1 MIKVP
6 KGRNT
11 GRFNFPSNG
20 TLSVSSTINLKTA
33 TMNNFQLL
41 ENEKVISYSDD
52 KAITLTNQ
60 RIVFKSDNSSLTRST
75 SIMLEQLSSVEYQH
89 ERKAYLTFSTVIFL
103 LVGNFLGIG
112 GTDKCLIFFGLA
124 LICYVLYKILQKSNL
139 VFTTACNAIV
149 MPVSGVEK
157 SGIEKFINDVE
168 QAKAT
173 RILNLSQNHTKF
185 QNQPVSNTN
194 KSDSLDALE
203 KLGKLRDS
211 GILNEEEFQEQKR
224 RILK

>member
-1 MIKVP
+1 
-6 KGRNT
+6 
-11 GRFNFPSNG
+11 
-20 TLSVSSTINLKTA
+20 
-33 TMNNFQLL
+33 MNNFQLL

-52 KAITLTNQ
+52 KSITLTNQ
-60 RIVFKSDNSSLTRST
+60 RVVFKSDNSSLTRST

-89 ERKAYLTFSTVIFL
+89 ERKAYLTLLTLLFA
-103 LVGNFLGIG
+103 LVGIVLGLG
-112 GTDKCLIFFGLA
+112 GTDKAIIFLGLA
-124 LICYVLYKILQKSNL
+124 MICFVLYKNSQKSNL
-139 VFTTACNAIV
+139 VFTTAGNAIK

-173 RILNLSQNHTKF
+173 RILNLSQSYAKV
-185 QNQPVSNTN
+185 QNTPFSTVN

-211 GILNEEEFQEQKR
+211 GILSEEEFQEQKR